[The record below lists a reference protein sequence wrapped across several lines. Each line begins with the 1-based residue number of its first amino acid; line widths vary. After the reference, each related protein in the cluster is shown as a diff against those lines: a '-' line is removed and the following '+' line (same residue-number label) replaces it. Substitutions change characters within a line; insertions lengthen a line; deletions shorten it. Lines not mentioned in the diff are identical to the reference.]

1 MKNQVFKISPSR
13 SPFKFHAWLE
23 LPFPLSI
30 EVNKQFTVQYKSFP
44 TTASIVI
51 GSGVYKVSTGSFWQ
65 QRRELEEW
73 ASRIKNDKE
82 TLAPNLEWILEYV
95 SGKVISKLVRE
106 LENDKSNRYVHVDEI
121 PAVVH
126 VTTDIPHN
134 IIPTKDFSPDD
145 LFPQEYFIT
154 EEVFPKIQSIID
166 AYRIAA
172 YPWMRYSISPIIE
185 KFVDEAIIRITDKN
199 DEKIGDIHERYNVYA
214 LVDKQ
219 KNSNIQARFDRNL
232 NATSTLHNENRM
244 AYAYYLCGMRRW
256 AEAITLASAAVDDL
270 SRKMLFQIAS
280 DEIEAEAIWKDY
292 RYKYRDLFNEVFPRF
307 GKPKLSETH
316 KELWDDFVEAKSSRG
331 AKVHGENTESF
342 DKKEQEETK
351 RYLAVFYDVALWITQ
366 QMGCDWALECH
377 DEDGKRLDAFP

>member
-51 GSGVYKVSTGSFWQ
+51 ESGVYKVSTGSSWL

-82 TLAPNLEWILEYV
+82 TLAPNFGWIIEYA
-95 SGKVISKLVRE
+95 SGKAISKLVRR
-106 LENDKSNRYVHVDEI
+106 LENEKSNRYVHVEEI
-121 PAVVH
+121 PSVVH
-126 VTTDIPHN
+126 VISDIPHN
-134 IIPTKDFSPDD
+134 IIPTEEFSPND
-145 LFPQEYFIT
+145 LYPQPYFVI

-185 KFVDEAIIRITDKN
+185 KFVDEAIIKFTDK
-199 DEKIGDIHERYNVYA
+199 DDKKISGIDERYNVYA
-214 LVDKQ
+214 SVGKQ
-219 KNSNIQARFDRNL
+219 KNSSIQARFDRNL
-232 NATSTLHNENRM
+232 NTISTLRNENRM

-256 AEAITLASAAVDDL
+256 TEAIVLASAVVDDL
-270 SRKMLFQIAS
+270 SQEMVSQIAS
-280 DEIEAEAIWKDY
+280 SEIEAEAILKAY
-292 RYKYRDLFNEVFPRF
+292 RYQELFKKVFPEF
-307 GKPKLSETH
+307 GKPNLSETH
-316 KELWDDFVEAKSSRG
+316 KELWDNFVNAKKFRG
-331 AKVHGENTESF
+331 KKVHGEHTEPF
-342 DKKEQEETK
+342 DIKEKEEAK
-351 RYLAVFYDVALWITQ
+351 RYLAALHDVALWITQ
-366 QMGCDWALECH
+366 QMGRDWVLEYH